1 MNIHILQHVSFEGP
15 GMIIDWA
22 TAREYSFSYTYLFD
36 DNIVYPELVAFDMLI
51 IMGGPMGVYEE
62 GQWPWMK
69 AEKAFIKQA
78 INVDKIVLGICLGS
92 QLLAEA
98 LGAKVYPNH
107 INEIGF
113 FPVAI
118 MDDVLTAHLPKEWM
132 VFHWHGD
139 TFDLPDGAAL
149 LASSIACKNQAYH
162 KGRCVGLQ
170 FHPEADAAL
179 IAQMVTHEKAE
190 LVKDLYVQTE
200 AAIMEQLHIGDANRE
215 LLFTLLDNIKNLK

>member
-1 MNIHILQHVSFEGP
+1 
-15 GMIIDWA
+15 
-22 TAREYSFSYTYLFD
+22 
-36 DNIVYPELVAFDMLI
+36 
-51 IMGGPMGVYEE
+51 
-62 GQWPWMK
+62 
-69 AEKAFIKQA
+69 
-78 INVDKIVLGICLGS
+78 
-92 QLLAEA
+92 
-98 LGAKVYPNH
+98 LGAKVYRNKV
-107 INEIGF
+107 NEIGF
-113 FPVAI
+113 FPVTNTGNTL
-118 MDDVLTAHLPKEWM
+118 MNDVPAQCM

-139 TFDLPDGAAL
+139 TFDLPEGAAL

-179 IAQMVTHEKAE
+179 ITQMVTHEKAE